1 LKGKERK
8 SPVEVSRKDLMKD
21 MDLGLGFR
29 KDRVLEE
36 MQGRV

>member
-1 LKGKERK
+1 
-8 SPVEVSRKDLMKD
+8 MKD

-36 MQGRV
+36 MQGRVWREVVTRNTLWL